1 MRRTLALP
9 LVLVTLA
16 MLGLPAA
23 ATAAPQGEPIDG
35 GPAPTQSTAVQ
46 AGTAYADDIRPG
58 EARWFSV
65 DLDAGQQL
73 GATLTEYGETEYG
86 CCLKIA
92 LSDTDFDPI
101 ANDNSINSDGT
112 AQTLRAETND
122 DGVDDSGTY
131 YFSVELDSTT
141 AKRPVAFDFA
151 VDVAGEGML
160 SSSPSPT
167 ASPTPSTTAAP
178 SSSPTVAASAGT
190 DAGGGSSGD
199 ATVSNPL
206 TASAGLW
213 AVVGVLTVLLV
224 VLLALVAVLVR
235 RLGSLRS
242 KP

>member
-23 ATAAPQGEPIDG
+23 ATAAPQGQPIDG

-112 AQTLRAETND
+112 AQTLRAETDD
-122 DGVDDSGTY
+122 DGVDDSGTH

-160 SSSPSPT
+160 SSSP
-167 ASPTPSTTAAP
+167 SPTPSTTAAP